1 MEGVHPDPP
10 PTKNDFHCKYTVKSF
25 IFNLRMLNFYTREA
39 KNSTSYD
46 QIEIKLTYKFTLLRI
61 MNEINKQTMQSKM
74 HLRPVSPSIR
84 ADQLG
89 YGIDFHKF
97 NCRSVAFPWD
107 SYLTDLTNENTM
119 HARLVGPYNI
129 SILKNFIFARTVFL
143 LIDQL
148 KIKSNQTKVWQNS
161 I

>member
-1 MEGVHPDPP
+1 
-10 PTKNDFHCKYTVKSF
+10 
-25 IFNLRMLNFYTREA
+25 
-39 KNSTSYD
+39 
-46 QIEIKLTYKFTLLRI
+46 
-61 MNEINKQTMQSKM
+61 
-74 HLRPVSPSIR
+74 
-84 ADQLG
+84 
-89 YGIDFHKF
+89 
-97 NCRSVAFPWD
+97 
-107 SYLTDLTNENTM
+107 LTNENTM